1 MRIVVALGGNAL
13 LERGERPDADLQERN
28 VHRAVHA
35 LVPLALEHEL
45 IITHR
50 NGPQVGVLA
59 LESADDHSLSRPYPF
74 DALGAE
80 TQGLIGYWL
89 SQDLGNALPGRQV
102 VALVTQTVVDR
113 GDPAFSHPTKQVGPV
128 YQEEEARLLAEHRG
142 WAVARDGYWWRRV
155 VASPEPREI
164 VELAAIERLVD
175 AGLVVVCAGGGGI
188 PVTRDRVGALVGIE
202 AVVDKDLTAALLA
215 ERVGADVL
223 LLLTDVSAVEVG
235 HGRPEAEP
243 IGRSTPSALRSY
255 RFAAG
260 SMGPKVD
267 AACRFVERTG
277 RLAAIGSLDDAV
289 AIVAGERGTRVV
301 PDGHAVPTPVPA
313 SAVRTG

>member
-13 LERGERPDADLQERN
+13 LERGQRPDADLQERN
-28 VHRAVHA
+28 VFRAVHA
-35 LVPLALEHEL
+35 LVPLAREHEL
-45 IITHR
+45 IITHG

-59 LESADDHSLSRPYPF
+59 MESADDRSLTRPYPF

-89 SQDLGNALPGRQV
+89 AQDLGNALPDRQV

-113 GDPAFSHPTKQVGPV
+113 EDPAFSHPTKLVGPV
-128 YQEEEARLLAEHRG
+128 YQEEEARLLAEQRG
-142 WAVARDGYWWRRV
+142 WAVARDGNWWRRV
-155 VASPEPREI
+155 VSSPEPCEI
-164 VELAAIERLVD
+164 VELAAIERLVN
-175 AGLVVVCAGGGGI
+175 AGVVVVCAGGGGI
-188 PVTRDRVGALVGIE
+188 PVSRDATGALVGIE

-215 ERVGADVL
+215 EQIGADVL
-223 LLLTDVSAVEVG
+223 LLLTDVSAVEVD
-235 HGRPEAEP
+235 HGGPEAKP

-255 RFAAG
+255 PFAAG

-277 RLAAIGSLDDAV
+277 GCSAIGSLDDAV
-289 AIVAGERGTRVV
+289 AIVTGDRGTCVV
-301 PDGHAVPTPVPA
+301 PDDHAAPAPVYTPVVA
-313 SAVRTG
+313 IG